1 MMAETTRK
9 IISII
14 ASEMKLDPASLD
26 NDSKLDTLNIE
37 SLDMVNILFKV
48 EETFDV
54 YVPFDQ
60 TDNRPNTIGDI
71 VAGVDKLLAEKTA

>member
-1 MMAETTRK
+1 MMAETTKK
-9 IISII
+9 IVSII
-14 ASEMKLDPASLD
+14 AAEMKLDPASLD
-26 NDSKLDTLNIE
+26 NDTKLDTLNIE

-60 TDNRPNTIGDI
+60 TDNRPTTIGDI
-71 VAGVDKLLAEKTA
+71 VTGVDKLLAEKAA

>member
-1 MMAETTRK
+1 MADTAQK
-9 IISII
+9 IIDII
-14 ASEMKLDPASLD
+14 ASEMKIDPAGLSV
-26 NDSKLDTLNIE
+26 DTQLAPLNIE

-60 TDNRPNTIGDI
+60 TENRPTTIGDI
-71 VAGVDKLLAEKTA
+71 VAGVEKLLAEKVA